1 MWKQKLWTTIRLAGL
16 NCFEVVLVAL
26 TASVNKLF
34 TVFSVEIPAL
44 EIGVAVTRRHGQIA
58 DLKKKS
64 KLKSQIVFILYELV
78 KHIIFAPHFD
88 FYSALIPNDKFVMS
102 QLLDQACQT
111 GGPRAACGPIACPMR
126 PEAILLNLKIT

>member
-16 NCFEVVLVAL
+16 DSFEVVLVAL

-64 KLKSQIVFILYELV
+64 KLKSQIVFILNELV
-78 KHIIFAPHFD
+78 KHIIFAPYFY
-88 FYSALIPNDKFVMS
+88 FYSALIPNDKW
-102 QLLDQACQT
+102 QICYEYYKALL
-111 GGPRAACGPIACPMR
+111 R
-126 PEAILLNLKIT
+126 ILYL